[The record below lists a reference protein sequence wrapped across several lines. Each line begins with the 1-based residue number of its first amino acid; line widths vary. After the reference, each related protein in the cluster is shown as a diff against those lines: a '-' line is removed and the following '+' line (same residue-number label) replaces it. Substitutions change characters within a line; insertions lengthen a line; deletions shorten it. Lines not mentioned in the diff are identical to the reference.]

1 MVMLAEVIE
10 VPRRARPETSWMQ
23 PWLVRPPDEATVEG
37 PEAAAEED
45 AAGAAAAAAVTEGF
59 W

>member
-37 PEAAAEED
+37 PEA
-45 AAGAAAAAAVTEGF
+45 GAAAAVAVTEGF